1 MAVTEATTFGAAAIL
16 GQLAG
21 TGVTELFAV
30 LLGLAYV
37 VLAIRQVRWCWLAGG
52 ASAALYVLVFF
63 DSRLYLQSGLQLV
76 YVAMA
81 AAGWM
86 SWGRETGRTAGPV
99 ARRWSGGSHVAAV
112 VIVALATVGTAPLLA
127 LGSDAA
133 SPWADA
139 LGTWASVAAT
149 WMMIRRVAAAWLW
162 WIAIDVGLAWLFA
175 VQGLA
180 FTAALYLVF
189 AALAVVGWWQWQR
202 APRLAPDHG

>member
-1 MAVTEATTFGAAAIL
+1 MTESTHSGAAAIL
-16 GQLAG
+16 TQLAG
-21 TGVTELFAV
+21 TGLAELVAV
-30 LLGLAYV
+30 SLGLAYV

-52 ASAALYVLVFF
+52 ASAALYVVVFF

-81 AAGWM
+81 AGGWI
-86 SWGRETGRTAGPV
+86 SWGREA
-99 ARRWSGGSHVAAV
+99 ARAPGLLARSWSPARHLSAV

-133 SPWADA
+133 APWADA
-139 LGTWASVAAT
+139 LGTWASIAAT

-175 VQGLA
+175 AQGLA
-180 FTAALYLVF
+180 FTAALYVVF
-189 AALAVVGWWQWQR
+189 AVLAAAGWWQWQR